1 MIKVLNCKSKNYI
14 KKLIDF
20 LEIRRSRKS
29 INISLVSKILR
40 DVEKNKRKAVLKYEK
55 RFSKN
60 NKIYASK
67 NEINKS
73 IKKLDPKIKKAID
86 PSNSKD

>member
-40 DVEKNKRKAVLKYEK
+40 DVEKNKNKAV
-55 RFSKN
+55 
-60 NKIYASK
+60 
-67 NEINKS
+67 
-73 IKKLDPKIKKAID
+73 IKV
-86 PSNSKD
+86 